1 MLKLQQLSI
10 SLNVKKFINE
20 NNVLLAFDYIAGE
33 AQLGLGECSFI
44 KKYNSEF
51 VYIILS

>member
-1 MLKLQQLSI
+1 MYIKKLKIGDVEL
-10 SLNVKKFINE
+10 E
-20 NNVLLAFDYIAGE
+20 NNILLAFEYIAGE

-44 KKYNSEF
+44 KKYNSVL